1 MAFLFCRVE
10 VQLKI
15 TIPQYV
21 DSNNSWQSKNQV
33 FLIEINSVCIFTVI
47 SNKFDHTSQL
57 FKDKL
62 TPKALFFDMQKFEY
76 SESVFNTLYIE
87 IKRKC

>member
-10 VQLKI
+10 VQLKT
-15 TIPQYV
+15 TIPQYI

-47 SNKFDHTSQL
+47 SNKFHHTSQF
-57 FKDKL
+57 FKAKL